1 MSDSKGLRVRPRRG
15 WTLQLRLDVATQVGR
30 YGSGWA
36 LSLGLGVIPRVGRCD
51 SACGLRFKPRTRVPE
66 EQQASP
72 RPHHFGAK
80 EAFSERKRLEGN
92 AYLGELSAGIIY
104 LLAGA
109 RLALL
114 GIRTGETPERFL
126 GAGFMMSGAS
136 GILYCLPD
144 FEIFGDY
151 WTPLF
156 FAARVAYLPC
166 AVLIAAF
173 TARVFRPDD
182 GWARWLVWGV
192 AVLAAAEA
200 FLEYRQARR
209 RVRIG
214 LCKPSV
220 CNRVFLWSLFG
231 VIQFASCFVVIGQYA
246 AYGRENLF
254 SSTWDFLYSG
264 TMLVALLVMWIA
276 FFPPKIY
283 VRWINGTAP
292 VKL

>member
-1 MSDSKGLRVRPRRG
+1 
-15 WTLQLRLDVATQVGR
+15 
-30 YGSGWA
+30 
-36 LSLGLGVIPRVGRCD
+36 
-51 SACGLRFKPRTRVPE
+51 LRFKPRTRVPE

-192 AVLAAAEA
+192 AVLAAAGVGGSALQGDWEGFSLNSGWFWLEWTSYTLPYGWAAAEA

-283 VRWINGTAP
+283 VRWINGATTQTESASDG
-292 VKL
+292 

>member
-1 MSDSKGLRVRPRRG
+1 
-15 WTLQLRLDVATQVGR
+15 
-30 YGSGWA
+30 
-36 LSLGLGVIPRVGRCD
+36 
-51 SACGLRFKPRTRVPE
+51 LRFKPRTRVPE

-144 FEIFGDY
+144 FETFGDY
-151 WTPLF
+151 STPLF

-192 AVLAAAEA
+192 AVLAAAGVGGSALQGDWEGFSLNSGWFWLEWTSYTLPYGWAAAEA

-276 FFPPKIY
+276 FFPPKSY
-283 VRWINGTAP
+283 VRWINGATTQTESASDG
-292 VKL
+292 